1 MGRFS
6 AKSFCRTAPK
16 ISVNYFD
23 SITTETFCYSVIKNI
38 SYDMDHLKL
47 LIITFINDLSF
58 NLQKFHQRFKQC
70 KKPLSKRK
78 TCIAI
83 TEKEDLYLIGLPA
96 LCRMMQV
103 QSSNMMDPNN
113 PAAAFWGARHASWP
127 THSATPT
134 HGAAHNDPKMAEKL
148 MTELQVRLGCSCR
161 SVYRS

>member
-1 MGRFS
+1 
-6 AKSFCRTAPK
+6 
-16 ISVNYFD
+16 
-23 SITTETFCYSVIKNI
+23 
-38 SYDMDHLKL
+38 MDHLKL

-134 HGAAHNDPKMAEKL
+134 HGAAHNDPKMAENL
-148 MTELQVRLGCSCR
+148 MTELQVRLG
-161 SVYRS
+161 